1 MRGSVLSVPLIASL
15 QRVWGTFETERRG
28 WDIDILA
35 RRQKMRRKFQQKLRH
50 IIVTDRK
57 PACICTDP
65 PLRRYIST
73 ARLDIVCICTSSLA
87 GIEPACVITSLALP
101 PLLFFA
107 FPYRRPRV
115 YSSRPWYS
123 LFSAESSKSIWS
135 IYVKLGFLRFWVTS
149 WDLSRS
155 LGGRRGTIFSF
166 RVVKSNRA
174 FWPLSC
180 AVSSTRSG
188 GRWQFVSSSAIFVL
202 PPLPIW
208 HSRLIYSG

>member
-1 MRGSVLSVPLIASL
+1 MIRNNCQTFFFFFFFFMRGSVLSVPLIASL

-50 IIVTDRK
+50 IIVTGRK

-123 LFSAESSKSIWS
+123 LSFQQNRQNQSDQFMSNSA
-135 IYVKLGFLRFWVTS
+135 
-149 WDLSRS
+149 
-155 LGGRRGTIFSF
+155 F
-166 RVVKSNRA
+166 RD
-174 FWPLSC
+174 F
-180 AVSSTRSG
+180 G
-188 GRWQFVSSSAIFVL
+188 
-202 PPLPIW
+202 
-208 HSRLIYSG
+208 